1 MSSELKKA
9 LYNISALA
17 DLGQEITSENA
28 FHEKMQAVFYVIT
41 GTFLAN
47 KGAILSYDRSLKK
60 LDTLTQKGF
69 TSADLA
75 HLGPEE
81 LTALGKNE
89 PCLVKDAL
97 FLAVVGAEVLVPLWV
112 RDQFIG
118 ALLLGDKVTSTPYT
132 PEDLELLR
140 IIATQIAI
148 TLNHHTLFMDLS
160 EKLEENQRLYEEM
173 RRIYHGTIQAFAAAI
188 DAKDAYTQNHSHRV
202 AKYSSAIARE
212 LGWNDHDIE
221 GIYVAGYLHDVGKLA
236 ISNDLL
242 NKVGP
247 FTPEEI
253 EEIRKHSTLSHNIAA
268 KIKFPWKNVEDMVWH
283 HHERLDGHGYPD
295 ALVREDLSDGVRII
309 TLADSFDAMTS
320 KRPYREKMDVQTALT
335 ELRKCLYSQ
344 FDTKILLV
352 LCKVLDK
359 EIKGELPEPEIL
371 PNLDK
376 NSDLTI
382 ISSLL
387 EGIIAELSP
396 TQGAASFL
404 SADGSA

>member
-1 MSSELKKA
+1 MSTELKKA
-9 LYNISALA
+9 LYNLSALA
-17 DLGQEITSENA
+17 DLGQEITSESA
-28 FHEKMQAVFYVIT
+28 FQEKMQAAFYVIT

-47 KGAILSYDRSLKK
+47 RGAILSYDPSTKK
-60 LDTLTQKGF
+60 LDALTKKGF
-69 TSADLA
+69 EPTDLEPLA
-75 HLGPEE
+75 PEK
-81 LTALGKNE
+81 LVLLGKNE
-89 PCLVKDAL
+89 PCLIKDAPS
-97 FLAVVGAEVLVPLWV
+97 LAVTGAEVLVPLWV

-118 ALLLGDKVTSTPYT
+118 ALLLGGKLTAGPYT
-132 PEDLELLR
+132 PEDLELLK
-140 IIATQIAI
+140 IIATQMAI
-148 TLNHHTLFMDLS
+148 TLNHHSLFMDLS
-160 EKLEENQRLYEEM
+160 DKLDENHRLYEEM

-212 LGWNDHDIE
+212 LGWSEHDIE

-242 NKVGP
+242 NKVAP

-253 EEIRKHSTLSHNIAA
+253 AEIRKHSTLSHNIAA

-295 ALVREDLSDGVRII
+295 SLMREDLSDGVRII

-320 KRPYREKMDVQTALT
+320 KRPYREKMDVQSALT

-344 FDTKILLV
+344 FDNKIMLV

-387 EGIIAELSP
+387 EGIIAELSA
-396 TQGAASFL
+396 TQGAASF
-404 SADGSA
+404 

>member
-1 MSSELKKA
+1 MSTELKKA

-17 DLGQEITSENA
+17 DLGQEMTSESA

-47 KGAILSYDRSLKK
+47 KGAILFYDKSAKK
-60 LDTLTQKGF
+60 LNPLTQKGF
-69 TSADLA
+69 THADLEQ
-75 HLGPEE
+75 LNPEE
-81 LTALGKNE
+81 LMPLGKNE
-89 PCLVKDAL
+89 PCLIGDAPV
-97 FLAVVGAEVLVPLWV
+97 LAVAEVEVLVPLWV

-118 ALLLGDKVTSTPYT
+118 ALLLSGKLTAAPYT
-132 PEDLELLR
+132 LEDLELLN

-148 TLNHHTLFMDLS
+148 ALNNHSLFMDLS
-160 EKLEENQRLYEEM
+160 DKLEENRKLYEEM
-173 RRIYHGTIQAFAAAI
+173 RRIYHGTLQAFAAAI

-202 AKYSSAIARE
+202 AKYSAAIARE

-242 NKVGP
+242 NKVTP
-247 FTPEEI
+247 FTPEELA
-253 EEIRKHSTLSHNIAA
+253 EIRKHSTLSHSITS
-268 KIKFPWKNVEDMVWH
+268 KINFPWKNVEDMVWH

-295 ALVREDLSDGVRII
+295 ALAREALSDGVRIM

-320 KRPYREKMDVQTALT
+320 QRPYREKMDVQTALT
-335 ELRKCLYSQ
+335 EFRKCLDSQ
-344 FDTKILLV
+344 FDNKIMLV
-352 LCKVLDK
+352 LCRVLDK

-376 NSDLTI
+376 NANLSI

-387 EGIIAELSP
+387 EGIIAELSA
-396 TQGAASFL
+396 TQSPA
-404 SADGSA
+404 